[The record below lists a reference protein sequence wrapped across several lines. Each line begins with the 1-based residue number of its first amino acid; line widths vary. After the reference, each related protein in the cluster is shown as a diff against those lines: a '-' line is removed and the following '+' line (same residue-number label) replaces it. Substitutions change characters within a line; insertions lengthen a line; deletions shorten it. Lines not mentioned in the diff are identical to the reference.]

1 MPPLRPR
8 LGPHTSLYVC
18 QTGHPAAGSKCPRSR
33 EAWTPVVIYRTPL
46 HLFTNINTYTVNI
59 HMWGDRVKIC
69 FTWFILG
76 YILVKILLA
85 NTMLSFFHGIKGMFD
100 SRAKCFP
107 ILEFLGYTPSTVS
120 PHPSV
125 TQFSPGIYMSLVTQ
139 AGLTPLVS
147 WMTPSTSIKAIS
159 LAYVFEW

>member
-1 MPPLRPR
+1 MQKLLQSMPPLRPR

-33 EAWTPVVIYRTPL
+33 EAWTPVVIYRTPH

-59 HMWGDRVKIC
+59 HMWSDRVKIC

-85 NTMLSFFHGIKGMFD
+85 NTMLSFLSWNQRHVWFSSKMFSD
-100 SRAKCFP
+100 FR
-107 ILEFLGYTPSTVS
+107 IL
-120 PHPSV
+120 
-125 TQFSPGIYMSLVTQ
+125 GIYTLDSLSPSECDAVF
-139 AGLTPLVS
+139 PWHIHVS
-147 WMTPSTSIKAIS
+147 GNANGADAIGF
-159 LAYVFEW
+159 LNDTFNKH

>member
-33 EAWTPVVIYRTPL
+33 EAWTPVVIYRTPH

-59 HMWGDRVKIC
+59 HMWSDRVKIC

-85 NTMLSFFHGIKGMFD
+85 NTMLSFLSWNQRHVWFSSKMFSD
-100 SRAKCFP
+100 FR
-107 ILEFLGYTPSTVS
+107 IL
-120 PHPSV
+120 
-125 TQFSPGIYMSLVTQ
+125 GIYTLDSLSPSECDAVF
-139 AGLTPLVS
+139 PWHIHVS
-147 WMTPSTSIKAIS
+147 GNASGADAIS
-159 LAYVFEW
+159 FLNDTFNKH

>member
-59 HMWGDRVKIC
+59 HMWSDRVKIC

-85 NTMLSFFHGIKGMFD
+85 NTMLSFLSWNQRHVWFSSKMFSD
-100 SRAKCFP
+100 FR
-107 ILEFLGYTPSTVS
+107 IL
-120 PHPSV
+120 
-125 TQFSPGIYMSLVTQ
+125 GIYTLDSLSPSEYDAVF
-139 AGLTPLVS
+139 PWHIHVS
-147 WMTPSTSIKAIS
+147 GDASGAHAIGF
-159 LAYVFEW
+159 LNDTFNKH